1 SLNSNLLSGSLPSA
15 ITKLTALT
23 FLSLANNR
31 LTSSIPAGIGLLT
44 KLVAMS
50 LASNQLNG
58 SIPADIGALTKLT
71 NIAVSSNQLSGSIPA
86 AISTLAQLLCLDFS
100 SNQLSGSIP
109 ATISTLTQVSHLDL
123 SHNYLTGRA
132 LKLLAARTL
141 YLSSNFLSGPLPDGA
156 CQPHSFD
163 ANCFTLPLG
172 CALVPQR
179 QEAACNA
186 FCGVSSAAGAAA
198 AAACGGHG
206 VCYPE
211 GASLAPTCLC
221 DAGFVQFGGI
231 TCVAQGQNKNYS
243 SSQAVLPPA
252 SILTRG
258 GQRETKGN
266 FTAEPVKLFVY
277 EANQGLSRCGLQLAF
292 HANFT
297 FSLLPRSGHVGFNGL
312 AFVISATD
320 QVGSGAG
327 VGYGGMDTRS
337 MAVEFDTLQNK
348 EHGDMSSHHVGLNVR
363 GEDRSLVA
371 VRSPFRLSNRKAYTA
386 WVDYE
391 PGDPGTI
398 QVFLADSQEKPQ
410 QAVLE
415 WRLALCEVLQG
426 AVDQPAFFFGFVA
439 STTVKPFQRHV
450 ILEST
455 VDTGLPASPRTVT
468 RNPAYG
474 LQLST
479 NTYMPERASP
489 FPRYVSADYRVAPS
503 KQDSWVISDFHS
515 WDSVPFLGWPVK
527 DQRDCSSCWA
537 FALVASVEAAYGI
550 ALNAQA
556 PQLSVESLFAAMG
569 LTSEADKCSTGG
581 SPTEALERLLMLP
594 HGGVTEVGAPKKK
607 YPVHGFE
614 RTRFKEFVG
623 LMLAVRR
630 QPVVVHIEASA
641 LSFAQYDG
649 TFKYQDPGCYTGRL
663 NHVVLVIG
671 YFILRN
677 DGSQNRIAPPFWIIR
692 NSWGV
697 EWGDRGHMRMD
708 IQGGDGVCGIN
719 VLPGIYPIVKIPKDP
734 CGQRSFKG
742 DGDLQPSMNPC
753 GRFTCRANLR
763 NNSNSC
769 DCSIPNESNQPFV
782 QAANGYG
789 SQTCAYLDVCGSD
802 LKNPCYVGACINDG
816 KGSYSCICPPN
827 YVESTIIDS
836 FPTCDP
842 ANVTASTLAV
852 SGSNW
857 WCPAVLSIVGLSL
870 PQFTQRNQ
878 GIDCNQALPRNMVLQ
893 LGNPLLVPCTAFFYT
908 LSGDTCWSIS
918 AQLFLT
924 TSNLTALNPGLDCS
938 EPIKAGRSLCVER
951 NATFAFTVPRCLRY
965 GVLTAQDTCERLLL
979 EAGSED
985 DPTGAGNV
993 NAVRWAELY
1002 RNNPGLIC
1010 SSVIPVSASAVG
1022 SNTGVQ

>member
-1 SLNSNLLSGSLPSA
+1 MSTRSLS
-15 ITKLTALT
+15 
-23 FLSLANNR
+23 F
-31 LTSSIPAGIGLLT
+31 
-44 KLVAMS
+44 
-50 LASNQLNG
+50 NQLYG
-58 SIPADIGALTKLT
+58 RIP
-71 NIAVSSNQLSGSIPA
+71 
-86 AISTLAQLLCLDFS
+86 
-100 SNQLSGSIP
+100 
-109 ATISTLTQVSHLDL
+109 STLTQLTQLTYFDL
-123 SHNYLTGRA
+123 SHNYLTGHA
-132 LKLLAARTL
+132 LKPLAVRYL
-141 YLSSNFLSGPLPDGA
+141 DLSSNFLSGPLPDEA
-156 CQPHSFD
+156 CQPLSFD

-186 FCGVSSAAGAAA
+186 FCGVSSAAGATA

-231 TCVAQGQNKNYS
+231 TCVAQGQDKNYS

-258 GQRETKGN
+258 VQRETRGN
-266 FTAEPVKLFVY
+266 FTAAPVTLFVY
-277 EANQGLSRCGLQLAF
+277 EADQGRSRCGLQLAF

-297 FSLLPRSGHVGFNGL
+297 FSLSPRSGRVGFNGL

-337 MAVEFDTLQNK
+337 MAVEFDTLRNK
-348 EHGDMSSHHVGLNVR
+348 EHGDMSSQHVGLNIR
-363 GEDRSLVA
+363 GEDKSLVA
-371 VRSPFRLSNRKAYTA
+371 VRSPFPLSNRKAYTA

-415 WRLALCEVLQG
+415 RRLALCEVLQG
-426 AVDQPAFFFGFVA
+426 AADQPAFFFGFVA
-439 STTVKPFQRHV
+439 STTVKPFQQHV

-455 VDTGLPASPRTVT
+455 VDTDLPASSRTVT

-479 NTYMPERASP
+479 NTYMPRWASP

-527 DQRDCSSCWA
+527 DQKDCSACWA

-550 ALNAQA
+550 ALNAEA

-594 HGGVTEVGAPKKK
+594 RGGVTDAGMPKKE
-607 YPVHGFE
+607 YPIHGFE
-614 RTRFKEFVG
+614 RTRFKGFVG

-641 LSFAQYDG
+641 PSFAQYDG

-663 NHVVLVIG
+663 DHVVLVIG

-677 DGSQNRIAPPFWIIR
+677 DGSQSRIAPPFWIIR

-769 DCSIPNESNQPFV
+769 DCSIPNESKQPFV
-782 QAANGYG
+782 QVANGYG

-802 LKNPCYVGACINDG
+802 LKNPCYVGSCINDG

-827 YVESTIIDS
+827 YVESTTIDS

-857 WCPAVLSIVGLSL
+857 WCHDVLSIVGLSL
-870 PQFTQRNQ
+870 PQFTQQNK
-878 GIDCNQALPRNMVLQ
+878 GIDCSQALPRNMELQ
-893 LGNPLLVPCTAFFYT
+893 LGIPLLVPCTAFFYT

-951 NATFAFTVPRCLRY
+951 NATFAFTVPRCIRY

-979 EAGSED
+979 EVAGSGD
-985 DPTGAGNV
+985 DPVGVGKV

-1010 SSVIPVSASAVG
+1010 SSVLPVSASAVG
-1022 SNTGVQ
+1022 SNTGVQICLRAEYCFYGGAANGAISKFYVYNEKKCVGSVGSKFICVP

>member
-1 SLNSNLLSGSLPSA
+1 
-15 ITKLTALT
+15 
-23 FLSLANNR
+23 
-31 LTSSIPAGIGLLT
+31 
-44 KLVAMS
+44 
-50 LASNQLNG
+50 
-58 SIPADIGALTKLT
+58 
-71 NIAVSSNQLSGSIPA
+71 
-86 AISTLAQLLCLDFS
+86 
-100 SNQLSGSIP
+100 
-109 ATISTLTQVSHLDL
+109 
-123 SHNYLTGRA
+123 
-132 LKLLAARTL
+132 
-141 YLSSNFLSGPLPDGA
+141 
-156 CQPHSFD
+156 
-163 ANCFTLPLG
+163 
-172 CALVPQR
+172 
-179 QEAACNA
+179 
-186 FCGVSSAAGAAA
+186 
-198 AAACGGHG
+198 
-206 VCYPE
+206 
-211 GASLAPTCLC
+211 
-221 DAGFVQFGGI
+221 
-231 TCVAQGQNKNYS
+231 
-243 SSQAVLPPA
+243 
-252 SILTRG
+252 
-258 GQRETKGN
+258 
-266 FTAEPVKLFVY
+266 
-277 EANQGLSRCGLQLAF
+277 
-292 HANFT
+292 
-297 FSLLPRSGHVGFNGL
+297 
-312 AFVISATD
+312 
-320 QVGSGAG
+320 
-327 VGYGGMDTRS
+327 MDTRS

-527 DQRDCSSCWA
+527 DQRDCSACWA

-594 HGGVTEVGAPKKK
+594 HGGVIEKKK

-719 VLPGIYPIVKIPKDP
+719 VLPGIYPIVK
-734 CGQRSFKG
+734 
-742 DGDLQPSMNPC
+742 M
-753 GRFTCRANLR
+753 
-763 NNSNSC
+763 
-769 DCSIPNESNQPFV
+769 
-782 QAANGYG
+782 
-789 SQTCAYLDVCGSD
+789 DVCGSD

-827 YVESTIIDS
+827 YVESIIIDS

-1022 SNTGVQ
+1022 SNTGVQVRGGGELGWGRKRWEGNGGKIGGWTKRILDGCWGKESFLICQRGVFSNYLPLIAR